1 MGFPTEPHHERRD
14 ICRERFTF
22 DKWNQL
28 AGYFAPPRAH
38 PMVAPLEPPQTEQT
52 QSTPVTTEQGE
63 LPTETIP
70 PASAS
75 HTLAPP
81 VSMLEAVSTAP
92 PMTLTVSS
100 VASTTSEPSITIFAS
115 EFHSLV
121 ATL

>member
-1 MGFPTEPHHERRD
+1 
-14 ICRERFTF
+14 
-22 DKWNQL
+22 
-28 AGYFAPPRAH
+28 
-38 PMVAPLEPPQTEQT
+38 MVAPLEPPQTEQT
-52 QSTPVTTEQGE
+52 QSTPVPTEQGE

-100 VASTTSEPSITIFAS
+100 VASTTSEPSITIFAL
-115 EFHSLV
+115 EFRGLV
-121 ATL
+121 ATLQTLSITHAALFQQMAEMHSP